1 MTAKSSSPIR
11 RSNRSPMPMSARSR
25 ERAPP
30 ARKSLRKSAVNALE
44 LFARLNLGR
53 CLCFKVLPEEYSPV
67 SGRIVEF
74 AEYLIPELRIEARGL
89 ETEGVDPGRMAAA
102 LERTG
107 LGVAHE
113 LASNP
118 LAPQRVADP
127 EVADEEPAGIG
138 FARKP
143 RDDALPIAGEHGERP
158 PLLMARPF
166 AFVERLQ
173 PIRQDLDVRV
183 ARRVL
188 DVETHKR
195 GRGHRRSPQ

>member
-1 MTAKSSSPIR
+1 MTSDST
-11 RSNRSPMPMSARSR
+11 
-25 ERAPP
+25 
-30 ARKSLRKSAVNALE
+30 SLRRPASRPTREPLLQKNPL
-44 LFARLNLGR
+44 
-53 CLCFKVLPEEYSPV
+53 V

-89 ETEGVDPGRMAAA
+89 ETERVDPGRMAAA

-138 FARKP
+138 FAREP
-143 RDDALPIAGEHGERP
+143 RADALPIAGEHGTRP

-166 AFVERLQ
+166 ALVERLE
-173 PIRQDLDVRV
+173 PIRQNLDVRI

-195 GRGHRRSPQ
+195 ERGHRR

>member
-1 MTAKSSSPIR
+1 MYTPS
-11 RSNRSPMPMSARSR
+11 
-25 ERAPP
+25 RAPKRGEPLRTASCP
-30 ARKSLRKSAVNALE
+30 AREPLLQEDA
-44 LFARLNLGR
+44 
-53 CLCFKVLPEEYSPV
+53 PV

-89 ETEGVDPGRMAAA
+89 ETERVDPGRMAAA

-113 LASNP
+113 LPSNP
-118 LAPQRVADP
+118 LAAQRVADP
-127 EVADEEPAGIG
+127 QVADEEPARIG